1 MRKESQ
7 IFIKVQVRILFG
19 SRQPEGIEG
28 LLNPKENED
37 PVIPSNNQERV
48 HFLLAYLLNRTEY
61 IKSEELCDF
70 LYISKGDADE
80 YLRQVETYQKCGITV
95 HKSRD
100 MVSVWKAV
108 NLIFV
113 SVWWMSL

>member
-1 MRKESQ
+1 MDP
-7 IFIKVQVRILFG
+7 
-19 SRQPEGIEG
+19 RQPEGIEG

-70 LYISKGDADE
+70 LYISKGTLTNT
-80 YLRQVETYQKCGITV
+80 LRQVEETYQKYGITV
-95 HKSRD
+95 HRSRD